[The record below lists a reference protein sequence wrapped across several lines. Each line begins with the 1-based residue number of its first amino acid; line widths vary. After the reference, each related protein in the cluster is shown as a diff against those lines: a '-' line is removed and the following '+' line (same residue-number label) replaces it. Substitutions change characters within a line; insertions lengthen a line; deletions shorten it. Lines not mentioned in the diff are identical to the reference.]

1 MDNGIEP
8 CNNEEISEYNRP
20 STSSDI
26 ISTTTNMIKG
36 SKDTICTPK
45 ESIIND
51 GISPGLVEKIIRG
64 DPLFDEQ
71 LQKYC
76 DGQQASFPSP
86 RLDTPTSSQETEK
99 AGVPSCNGGNK
110 LLVKQEVLAK
120 IREDLAEDYQPLFRE
135 NDKKYLAKSIVTTH
149 ADVNSAIEH
158 HCRLRSPKMRG

>member
-1 MDNGIEP
+1 MENGIDP
-8 CNNEEISEYNRP
+8 RNNEEISAYNRP

-26 ISTTTNMIKG
+26 ISTATNKIKG

-45 ESIIND
+45 ESISND

-99 AGVPSCNGGNK
+99 GGAPSCNVGNR

-135 NDKKYLAKSIVTTH
+135 NDKKYSTNSVATSH
-149 ADVNSAIEH
+149 ADLNSAIEH

>member
-1 MDNGIEP
+1 M
-8 CNNEEISEYNRP
+8 
-20 STSSDI
+20 
-26 ISTTTNMIKG
+26 
-36 SKDTICTPK
+36 PK
-45 ESIIND
+45 ESILND

-86 RLDTPTSSQETEK
+86 RLETPTLSQETESGGT
-99 AGVPSCNGGNK
+99 ANSNIGNK

-135 NDKKYLAKSIVTTH
+135 NDKKYFSSSVATTH
-149 ADVNSAIEH
+149 AGLNSVIEH
-158 HCRLRSPKMRG
+158 HWRLRSPKMRG

>member
-1 MDNGIEP
+1 M
-8 CNNEEISEYNRP
+8 IS
-20 STSSDI
+20 S
-26 ISTTTNMIKG
+26 

-76 DGQQASFPSP
+76 DGQEASFPSP
-86 RLDTPTSSQETEK
+86 RLETPTSSQDTESGGT
-99 AGVPSCNGGNK
+99 ASINVGNK
-110 LLVKQEVLAK
+110 LLVKQEVMAK
-120 IREDLAEDYQPLFRE
+120 IREDLAEDYQPLYRE
-135 NDKKYLAKSIVTTH
+135 NEKKYLANSVETTH
-149 ADVNSAIEH
+149 ADLNSVIEH